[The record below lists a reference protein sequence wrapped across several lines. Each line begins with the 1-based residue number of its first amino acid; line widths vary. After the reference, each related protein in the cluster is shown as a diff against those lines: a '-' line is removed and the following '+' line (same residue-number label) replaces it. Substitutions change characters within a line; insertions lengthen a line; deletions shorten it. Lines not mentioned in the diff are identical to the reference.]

1 MTLYVLGHRADSAES
16 VWFGGGA
23 EMIWTQLSN
32 QLIRA
37 VDYRGESDKIFT
49 NFKADARGA

>member
-1 MTLYVLGHRADSAES
+1 MTLYVLGHRVDSAES

-49 NFKADARGA
+49 NCKADARGA